1 MALLI
6 SLGLS
11 QPVRREGAFLLAV
24 LPTGK
29 PVFLIYFSILVDSV
43 PMLVVLL
50 LLELLAVVA
59 VLAVVVV
66 LLGLAT
72 GWTAWT
78 FYQRCFYC
86 DW

>member
-6 SLGLS
+6 LLVLS

-29 PVFLIYFSILVDSV
+29 LVFSIYFSLLVGSV
-43 PMLVVLL
+43 LVVVVLL

-78 FYQRCFYC
+78 FY
-86 DW
+86 